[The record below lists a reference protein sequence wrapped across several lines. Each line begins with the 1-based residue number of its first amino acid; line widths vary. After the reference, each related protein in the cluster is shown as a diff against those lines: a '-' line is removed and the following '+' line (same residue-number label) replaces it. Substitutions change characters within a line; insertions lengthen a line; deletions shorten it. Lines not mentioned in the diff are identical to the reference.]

1 MIELTCAVNRS
12 VVTSS
17 MPVARISGR
26 SNAFI
31 LITGHYDSWY
41 EGITD
46 NAAANAIMLEM
57 ARVLSLHQ
65 SELDRG
71 VVLGWWSGHS
81 DARYAGSTWFCDN
94 HWQELYENCVAHL
107 NIDIAGCKG

>member
-46 NAAANAIMLEM
+46 NAAANAIMVKYQPL
-57 ARVLSLHQ
+57 A
-65 SELDRG
+65 
-71 VVLGWWSGHS
+71 
-81 DARYAGSTWFCDN
+81 
-94 HWQELYENCVAHL
+94 NCHL
-107 NIDIAGCKG
+107 KPSIMPMF